1 MTTYLINH
9 LRIPGGV
16 PTEDELAYLEQVEA
30 TVAPYGGKWLAIDAQ
45 VQVVEGAW
53 PGSVVLME
61 FPDMAKAK
69 EWYESA
75 DYQKILPRRTTHS
88 ISDLIL
94 VDGVGPGFT
103 TAGFAQRI
111 RAATAGTPGN
121 GNDRASTVSAS
132 TRGRGRG
139 NRRIRGSV
147 GSRVVSWLG
156 ATVGPDKRPICSC
169 CRSPNGYGHGPP
181 SPTTTGWVTPASSE
195 EGSAQPS
202 G

>member
-69 EWYESA
+69 QWYESA

-94 VDGVGPGFT
+94 VDGAGPDFT

-111 RAATAGTPGN
+111 RAATSGATGN
-121 GNDRASTVSAS
+121 GSDRASTGSAS
-132 TRGRGRG
+132 PRGGASGEQAHSRIGGLARRVLAWRHRRARQAADLLLLPELERVG
-139 NRRIRGSV
+139 ARATIAYYNRVGDPSV
-147 GSRVVSWLG
+147 
-156 ATVGPDKRPICSC
+156 
-169 CRSPNGYGHGPP
+169 
-181 SPTTTGWVTPASSE
+181 
-195 EGSAQPS
+195 
-202 G
+202 